1 MDWTRWEHQWYE
13 RSAQH
18 LTSHLSLALDMHNF
32 IEQVATD
39 DQIVNVEMT
48 EARKLERNLL
58 RRLGEEYRAVDML
71 ATNGHGF
78 QAMSTCATLFE
89 VAHTLGYVANNEGAA
104 TEWFTSN
111 NRERVPWGIRTLV
124 DRNGTKLGWDET
136 RRDEEYGRYG
146 FLCGFK
152 HHNPVFSRILNL
164 PIDADLY
171 CAQFALAEGANLGLA
186 AVTLVAMVRFNAET
200 LGATLQITNS
210 LFARTGPLMP
220 RIDQI
225 LPPDN

>member
-1 MDWTRWEHQWYE
+1 MNWTRREHHWYE
-13 RSAQH
+13 RAAPH
-18 LTSHLSLALDMHNF
+18 LTSHVSLALDIHNF

-39 DQIVNVEMT
+39 DQIVNIEMT

-58 RRLGEEYRAVDML
+58 RRLGEEYRAVGVL

-78 QAMSTCATLFE
+78 QAMSTCATLFG
-89 VAHTLGYVANNEGAA
+89 VAHTLGYVANNDAAA

-111 NRERVPWGIRTLV
+111 NRERGPWGIRTLV
-124 DRNGTKLGWDET
+124 DRNGKKLGWDDT
-136 RRDEEYGRYG
+136 RRDVEYGRYG

-186 AVTLVAMVRFNAET
+186 AVSLGAMVRFNAET
-200 LGATLQITNS
+200 LGPTLQVTNS
-210 LFARTGPLMP
+210 LFARTVSLLGQG
-220 RIDQI
+220 R
-225 LPPDN
+225 